1 MSRRSG
7 WAAREAGEE
16 FEAYVE
22 RHHLEALRLG
32 IVAGPVDHNEPHGQ
46 IIHGKWEMVAS
57 GVADYTGVLYNGVG
71 TTLATEAKS
80 RETRL
85 YRREIEPKQQR
96 HLDTVVRGGGLA
108 FLLAHL
114 SGRPHAVPWPLVPW
128 KVLKSAESVEA
139 EDLVQWVIPSDCACY
154 LDKYCSVRGV
164 PAQGIAGG
172 QRRRFPRE

>member
-7 WAAREAGEE
+7 QLAREEGEE

-22 RHHLEALRLG
+22 RHHLQALRLG
-32 IVAGPVDHNEPHGQ
+32 IVAGPVDHNEPHGK
-46 IIHGKWEMVAS
+46 IIDGKWEMVAA

-80 RETRL
+80 RRERL

-96 HLDTVVRGGGLA
+96 HLDLVVRGGGLA
-108 FLLAHL
+108 FLLARL
-114 SGRPHAVPWPLVPW
+114 SGVPHAVPWCEVPW
-128 KVLKSAESVEA
+128 KVVRSAESVTA
-139 EDLVQWVIPSDCACY
+139 EDLASWAIPEGCACY
-154 LDKYCSVRGV
+154 LERFCPVRGV
-164 PAQGIAGG
+164 PAPGIAGG